1 MLSEYTNPLLSSNCP
16 DPAVTRLM
24 DGSGYALVA
33 SSDRASRSD
42 NSSVFPMFFSKGCQS
57 LIRLPL
63 TSPLL
68 FPDLVTWK
76 LVRHVFSP
84 TQLPVWAV
92 DRFYAPELHLVEG
105 RYLLYFTAGD
115 NQGKLRCGV
124 ALATSEDPFGDYSV
138 LWDHYHCS
146 ARGNVELL
154 QDIGEPLV
162 TAEDAVAGCLDP
174 HLFADPV
181 SQKSYLLWKQDAPL
195 RKETLFDV
203 TRAEKT

>member
-92 DRFYAPELHLVEG
+92 DRFYAPELHLVGG

-138 LWDHYHCS
+138 LWHHYHCS
-146 ARGNVELL
+146 ARGKCRVIAGYWRAPRNSRGRSCWVSGPTPVRGPRQSEVLPAVE
-154 QDIGEPLV
+154 
-162 TAEDAVAGCLDP
+162 TGCS
-174 HLFADPV
+174 A
-181 SQKSYLLWKQDAPL
+181 
-195 RKETLFDV
+195 
-203 TRAEKT
+203 

>member
-57 LIRLPL
+57 LIRFPL

-84 TQLPVWAV
+84 TQLPVWAAN
-92 DRFYAPELHLVEG
+92 RFYAPELHLVGG

-146 ARGNVELL
+146 ARGKCRVIAGYRRAPRNSRGRSCRVSGPPPVRGPRQSEVLLAVE
-154 QDIGEPLV
+154 
-162 TAEDAVAGCLDP
+162 TGCS
-174 HLFADPV
+174 A
-181 SQKSYLLWKQDAPL
+181 
-195 RKETLFDV
+195 
-203 TRAEKT
+203 